1 MDTQEKLEI
10 LSQEAQYD
18 LSCACGSKDQDRR
31 VRDKNGMWVY
41 PASLPRGGKSI
52 MLKTLMSNVCTNDC
66 RYCPLRNDQD
76 VRRCSLSPEDVANV
90 FMDYVRRGGIH
101 GLFLTSGV
109 MGDADTTMDRLIAAA
124 QLLRRRHAYRGFI
137 HLKVMPGAS
146 DAAIEQALSVAS
158 AVSLNVEAPT
168 ASVFGQLSRQK
179 NFERDIVRPI
189 KLISQLTARGGKHHN
204 VKQTTQFIVGAADEK
219 DSQIAEAT
227 FGLYRRLGL
236 ERVYYTAYQR
246 GLGHPDLLGETPAAA
261 APQDMLTRE
270 HRLYQMDFLLR
281 KYGWG
286 LHDLSFGEDGNL
298 SLQTDPKQSWAD
310 AHPECF
316 PIRLRLASRDSL
328 LRVPGLGPTY
338 VGRLMKTRKEGIFR
352 NLQTLGLKGKNLE
365 RVQQYV
371 VNE

>member
-1 MDTQEKLEI
+1 MDTQQKLEV

-31 VRDKNGMWVY
+31 VRGRDGMWVY

-66 RYCPLRNDQD
+66 RYCPLRDEQD
-76 VRRCSLSPEDVANV
+76 IRRCSLSPEDVAGI

-109 MGDADTTMDRLIAAA
+109 MGSADFTMDRLIAAA
-124 QLLRRRHAYRGFI
+124 QLLRRKHAYRGYI

-146 DAAIEQALSVAS
+146 DGAIESALAVAS

-168 ASVFGQLSRQK
+168 AAAFGRLSGRK
-179 NFERDIVRPI
+179 DFERDIVRPI
-189 KLISQLTARGGKHHN
+189 KLISRLTGRGMKHHS

-236 ERVYYTAYQR
+236 ERVYFTAYQR
-246 GLGHPDLLGETPAAA
+246 GLGHPSLPGETPAAA
-261 APQDMLTRE
+261 DPRDMLTRE

-281 KYGWG
+281 KYRWG
-286 LHDLSFGEDGNL
+286 LADLSFGEDGNL

-316 PIRLRLASRDSL
+316 PIRLRSASRDTL

-338 VGRLMKTRKEGIFR
+338 VSRLLQIRKEGIFQ
-352 NLQTLGLKGKNLE
+352 NLQALGLKGKNLSK
-365 RVQQYV
+365 VQQYV